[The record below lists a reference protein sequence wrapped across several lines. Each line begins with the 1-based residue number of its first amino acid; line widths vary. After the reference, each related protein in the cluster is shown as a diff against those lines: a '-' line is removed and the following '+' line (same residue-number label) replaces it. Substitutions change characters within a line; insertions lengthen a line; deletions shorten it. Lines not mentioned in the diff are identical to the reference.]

1 MLVKDRMTPRPVTV
15 TKDISVDKALRL
27 MHSER
32 IRRLPVV
39 DKHGNLVGIVSELDL
54 LKVSPSP
61 ATTLS
66 IYEIPYLLSK
76 IKMEDVMTK
85 DVITVAEDTVLE
97 EAARIMADNKIG
109 GLPVMRDGKLVGI
122 ITETDLFKVFLEMMG
137 ARQEGVR
144 LSVLIPEE
152 KGTLAKITGTIAGM
166 GGNILAMGS
175 IQGDDPI
182 TYKLALR
189 VADVPQD
196 KLVAAMDDLGLEI
209 LDQRYCECPDGD

>member
-1 MLVKDRMTPRPVTV
+1 MTPRPVTV

-175 IQGDDPI
+175 IQGDDPT

>member
-175 IQGDDPI
+175 IQGDDPT